1 VRLKSLERWFNQ
13 RRKSKV
19 LELADRQLALAIE
32 TVNELEN
39 AIAAASKKEIG
50 AAKKQLERLFTTE
63 EEIDSLRR
71 TIFEES
77 TRGSLP
83 LNDREDLMHLV
94 KRLDVMADHVKDS
107 GRSVLLLLEVNIPKE
122 LWNAYEE
129 MAKDLVECAKVLKS
143 SIEKLG
149 TDPAEARL
157 LSMKV
162 DDVEKKADEKYLK
175 IKGLLLKSDK
185 AVTPPML
192 LLLKDMVESME
203 QVADT
208 CDDTA
213 DYVRILTITKE
224 TS

>member
-1 VRLKSLERWFNQ
+1 MERWFNQ

-19 LELADRQLALAIE
+19 LELADKQLALAIE

-39 AIAAASKKEIG
+39 AIAAASKKEIE

-175 IKGLLLKSDK
+175 IKGLLLKSGKD
-185 AVTPPML
+185 VTPPML

>member
-1 VRLKSLERWFNQ
+1 MEKWFAQ

-19 LELADRQLALAIE
+19 LELADRQLTLAID
-32 TVNELEN
+32 TVTELEDS
-39 AIAAASKKEIG
+39 ISAASKKDREN
-50 AAKKQLERLFTTE
+50 AKKYIDKLFHTE

-107 GRSVLLLLEVNIPKE
+107 GRNVLLLLEVSIPRE
-122 LWNAYEE
+122 LWNAYAE
-129 MAKDLVECAKVLKS
+129 MAKDLVECAKALKA
-143 SIEKLG
+143 SIDKLG
-149 TDPAEARL
+149 SDPVEART
-157 LSMKV
+157 LSQKV
-162 DDVEKKADEKYLK
+162 DEVEKRVDEKNLK

-185 AVTPPML
+185 DVAPSAL
-192 LLLKDMVESME
+192 LVLKDLVESME
-203 QVADT
+203 EVADS

-213 DYVRILTITKE
+213 DYVRVLTITRE
-224 TS
+224 AS

>member
-1 VRLKSLERWFNQ
+1 MEKWFVQ

-19 LELADRQLALAIE
+19 LELADRQLTLAID
-32 TVNELEN
+32 TVTELEN
-39 AIAAASKKEIG
+39 AISAVLRKNVED
-50 AAKKQLERLFTTE
+50 AKNHIEKLFRTE
-63 EEIDSLRR
+63 EEVDSLRR

-107 GRSVLLLLEVNIPKE
+107 GRNVLLLLEISIPKE
-122 LWNAYEE
+122 LWDAYAE
-129 MAKDLVECAKVLKS
+129 MAKNLVECAKALKA

-149 TDPAEARL
+149 SNPAEARA
-157 LSMKV
+157 LSQKV
-162 DDVEKKADEKYLK
+162 DEVEKRVDENNLK
-175 IKGLLLKSDK
+175 IKGILLKSDK
-185 AVTPPML
+185 EVTPSTL
-192 LLLKDMVESME
+192 FILKDLVESME
-203 QVADT
+203 EVADS

-213 DYVRILTITKE
+213 DYVRVLTITRE

>member
-1 VRLKSLERWFNQ
+1 MERWFVQ

-19 LELADRQLALAIE
+19 LELADRQITLAIE
-32 TVNELEN
+32 TVAELEN
-39 AIAAASKKEIG
+39 SISAVSKKNMEE
-50 AAKKQLERLFTTE
+50 AKKYIERLFKTE

-107 GRSVLLLLEVNIPKE
+107 GRNVLLLLEISIPKE
-122 LWNAYEE
+122 LWNLYAE
-129 MAKDLVECAKVLKS
+129 MAKDLVECARALRA

-149 TDPAEARL
+149 SDPAEARG
-157 LSMKV
+157 LSEKV
-162 DDVEKKADEKYLK
+162 DQIEKRVDEKHLK

-185 AVTPPML
+185 EVAPSTL
-192 LLLKDMVESME
+192 LILKDLVESME
-203 QVADT
+203 QVADN

-213 DYVRILTITKE
+213 DYVRVLTITRE
-224 TS
+224 AS

>member
-1 VRLKSLERWFNQ
+1 MEKWFVQ

-19 LELADRQLALAIE
+19 LELADRQITLAID
-32 TVNELEN
+32 TVAELEN
-39 AIAAASKKEIG
+39 SISEASRKKIED
-50 AAKKQLERLFTTE
+50 AKKYIEKLFRTE

-107 GRSVLLLLEVNIPKE
+107 GRSVLLLLEVSIPKE
-122 LWNAYEE
+122 LWNVYAE
-129 MAKDLVECAKVLKS
+129 MAKDLVECARALRA

-149 TDPAEARL
+149 SDPVEART
-157 LSMKV
+157 LSQKV
-162 DDVEKKADEKYLK
+162 DQVEKRVDEKHLK

-185 AVTPPML
+185 EVAPSTL
-192 LLLKDMVESME
+192 LILKDLVDSME
-203 QVADT
+203 EVADS

-213 DYVRILTITKE
+213 DYVRVLTITRE
-224 TS
+224 AS

>member
-1 VRLKSLERWFNQ
+1 LERWFNQ

-77 TRGSLP
+77 ARGSLP

-185 AVTPPML
+185 DVTPPML

>member
-1 VRLKSLERWFNQ
+1 LERWFNQ

-63 EEIDSLRR
+63 EEIDGLRR

-149 TDPAEARL
+149 SDPAEARL

-185 AVTPPML
+185 DVTPPML

-203 QVADT
+203 QVADS

-224 TS
+224 PS

>member
-1 VRLKSLERWFNQ
+1 MERWFNQ

-224 TS
+224 KS

>member
-1 VRLKSLERWFNQ
+1 LERWFNQ

-149 TDPAEARL
+149 TDQAEARL

-203 QVADT
+203 QVADS

>member
-1 VRLKSLERWFNQ
+1 MERWFVQ

-19 LELADRQLALAIE
+19 LELADRQITLAIE
-32 TVNELEN
+32 TVAELEN
-39 AIAAASKKEIG
+39 SISAVSKKNMEE
-50 AAKKQLERLFTTE
+50 AKKYIERLFKTE

-107 GRSVLLLLEVNIPKE
+107 GRNVLLLLEISIPKE
-122 LWNAYEE
+122 LWNVYAE
-129 MAKDLVECAKVLKS
+129 MAKDLVECARALRA

-149 TDPAEARL
+149 SDPAEARG
-157 LSMKV
+157 LSEKV
-162 DDVEKKADEKYLK
+162 DQIEKRVDEKHLK

-185 AVTPPML
+185 EVAPSTL
-192 LLLKDMVESME
+192 LILKDLVESME
-203 QVADT
+203 QVADN

-213 DYVRILTITKE
+213 DYVRVLTITRE
-224 TS
+224 AS

>member
-1 VRLKSLERWFNQ
+1 MERWFVQ

-19 LELADRQLALAIE
+19 LELADRQLTLAVD
-32 TVNELEN
+32 TVTELED
-39 AIAAASKKEIG
+39 AIVAVTKKNLDD
-50 AAKKQLERLFTTE
+50 AKRYIEKLFITE
-63 EEIDSLRR
+63 EEIDNLRR

-107 GRSVLLLLEVNIPKE
+107 GRHVLLLMQVNIPIE
-122 LWNAYEE
+122 LWNAFAE
-129 MAKDLVECAKVLKS
+129 MAKDLVECAKALRA

-149 TDPAEARL
+149 SDPAEARN
-157 LSMKV
+157 LSQKV
-162 DDVEKKADEKYLK
+162 DAVEKRVDEKNLH

-185 AVTPPML
+185 DVAPSAL
-192 LLLKDMVESME
+192 FILKDLLDSME
-203 QVADT
+203 EVADS

-213 DYVRILTITKE
+213 DYVRVLTITRE

>member
-1 VRLKSLERWFNQ
+1 LKKWFNQ

>member
-1 VRLKSLERWFNQ
+1 MEKWFNQ

-19 LELADRQLALAIE
+19 LELADKQLALAIE

>member
-1 VRLKSLERWFNQ
+1 
-13 RRKSKV
+13 
-19 LELADRQLALAIE
+19 
-32 TVNELEN
+32 
-39 AIAAASKKEIG
+39 
-50 AAKKQLERLFTTE
+50 
-63 EEIDSLRR
+63 
-71 TIFEES
+71 
-77 TRGSLP
+77 
-83 LNDREDLMHLV
+83 MHLV

-107 GRSVLLLLEVNIPKE
+107 GRSVLLLLEVNLPKE
-122 LWNAYEE
+122 LWDAYEE

-149 TDPAEARL
+149 SDPAEARI
-157 LSMKV
+157 LSQKV

-185 AVTPPML
+185 FVTPSSL
-192 LLLKDMVESME
+192 LLLKDLVESME
-203 QVADT
+203 QVADS

>member
-1 VRLKSLERWFNQ
+1 MEKWFTQ

-39 AIAAASKKEIG
+39 SIAAASKRNTEE
-50 AAKKQLERLFTTE
+50 AKKHIDRLFQTE
-63 EEIDSLRR
+63 EEIDNLRR

-94 KRLDVMADHVKDS
+94 KRLDVMADYVKDS
-107 GRSVLLLLEVNIPKE
+107 GRNVLLLMEINLPKE
-122 LWNAYEE
+122 LWNAYAE
-129 MAKDLVECAKVLKS
+129 MAKDLVECAKVLKT

-149 TDPAEARL
+149 SDPAEARI
-157 LSMKV
+157 LSQKV
-162 DDVEKKADEKYLK
+162 DDVEKKVDEKHHR

-185 AVTPPML
+185 EVAPSAL
-192 LLLKDMVESME
+192 LLLKDLVESME
-203 QVADT
+203 QVADN

-213 DYVRILTITKE
+213 DYVRILTITRE
-224 TS
+224 AS

>member
-1 VRLKSLERWFNQ
+1 MERWFVQ

-19 LELADRQLALAIE
+19 LELADRQITLAIE
-32 TVNELEN
+32 TVAELEN
-39 AIAAASKKEIG
+39 SISAVSKKNMEE
-50 AAKKQLERLFTTE
+50 AKKYIERLFKTE

-107 GRSVLLLLEVNIPKE
+107 GRNVLLLLEISIPKE
-122 LWNAYEE
+122 LWNVYAE
-129 MAKDLVECAKVLKS
+129 MAKDLVECARALRA

-149 TDPAEARL
+149 SDPVEARG
-157 LSMKV
+157 LSEKV
-162 DDVEKKADEKYLK
+162 DQIEKRVDEKHLK

-185 AVTPPML
+185 EVAPSTL
-192 LLLKDMVESME
+192 LILKDLVESME
-203 QVADT
+203 QVADN

-213 DYVRILTITKE
+213 DYVRVLTITRE
-224 TS
+224 AS

>member
-1 VRLKSLERWFNQ
+1 MERWFNQ

-39 AIAAASKKEIG
+39 AIAAASKKEIE

-224 TS
+224 KS

>member
-1 VRLKSLERWFNQ
+1 LEKWFVQ

-19 LELADRQLALAIE
+19 LELADRQMTLAIE
-32 TVNELEN
+32 TVAELESSIS
-39 AIAAASKKEIG
+39 AVSKKNIEE
-50 AAKKQLERLFTTE
+50 AKKYIERLFRTE
-63 EEIDSLRR
+63 EEIDNLRR

-107 GRSVLLLLEVNIPKE
+107 GRNVLLLLEISIPKE
-122 LWNAYEE
+122 LWNAYAE
-129 MAKDLVECAKVLKS
+129 MAKDLVECAKVLRT

-149 TDPAEARL
+149 SDPAEARA
-157 LSMKV
+157 LSHKV
-162 DDVEKKADEKYLK
+162 DEVEKKVDEKHLK

-185 AVTPPML
+185 EVAPSALIM
-192 LLLKDMVESME
+192 LKDLVESME
-203 QVADT
+203 QVADN

-213 DYVRILTITKE
+213 DYVRVLTITRE
-224 TS
+224 AS

>member
-1 VRLKSLERWFNQ
+1 MERWFVQ

-19 LELADRQLALAIE
+19 LELADRQLTLAVD
-32 TVNELEN
+32 TVVELES
-39 AIAAASKKEIG
+39 AITEVLKKDMEG
-50 AAKKQLERLFTTE
+50 AKRDIEKLFRTE
-63 EEIDSLRR
+63 EEIDNLRR

-107 GRSVLLLLEVNIPKE
+107 GRHVLLLMQVNIPIE
-122 LWNAYEE
+122 LWNAFAE
-129 MAKDLVECAKVLKS
+129 MSKDLVECAKALRA

-149 TDPAEARL
+149 SDPAEARI
-157 LSMKV
+157 LSQKV
-162 DDVEKKADEKYLK
+162 DEVEKRVDEKNLQ

-185 AVTPPML
+185 NVAPSAL
-192 LLLKDMVESME
+192 FILKDLLDSME
-203 QVADT
+203 EVADS

-213 DYVRILTITKE
+213 DYVRILTITRE